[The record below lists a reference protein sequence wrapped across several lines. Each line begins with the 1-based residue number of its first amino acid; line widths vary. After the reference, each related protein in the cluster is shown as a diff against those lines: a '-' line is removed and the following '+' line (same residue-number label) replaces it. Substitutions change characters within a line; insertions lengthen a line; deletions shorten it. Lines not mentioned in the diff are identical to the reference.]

1 MNRRLCLRITPDL
14 ARLVTKYQTER
25 RLPSVQAAIVELAS
39 KSFRLKP
46 EYHEASKSKP
56 LAEHA
61 PSLVSTVRINVRVAE
76 ALIGKL
82 EEARNKQRLDSIQA
96 ALIVAISRRLKIEP
110 TLPKV
115 GHPPKLAEIT
125 KPKKKRSLSPA

>member
-14 ARLVTKYQTER
+14 AKLVTKYQTDR

-110 TLPKV
+110 SLPKV
-115 GHPPKLAEIT
+115 GHPPKIT

>member
-14 ARLVTKYQTER
+14 AKLVTKYQAER

-110 TLPKV
+110 SLPKV
-115 GHPPKLAEIT
+115 GHPPKIT